1 MEIHLVDG
9 TYELFRYHYSPNNR
23 DADQGATRGVVNSM
37 LQLVEDGATHIGIA
51 TDQVIES
58 FRNDMWDDYKDGSG
72 VDPQLKAQFPLV
84 EEALAAC
91 GFAVWPQVTHEADD
105 GLAAGAALGVADDRV
120 ERVVI
125 CTPDKDMAQLVGGKV
140 VQWDRRK
147 DEWRDEDG
155 VVARF
160 GVGPASIPD
169 YLALVGDAADGIPGM
184 PSTPML
190 AE

>member
-72 VDPQLKAQFPLV
+72 VDPQLKAQFVDMSESIDSQPPRATSIAPGSRVPSVAPNCKLKSIKSCHYWTNSKPHQSYV
-84 EEALAAC
+84 ES
-91 GFAVWPQVTHEADD
+91 
-105 GLAAGAALGVADDRV
+105 
-120 ERVVI
+120 
-125 CTPDKDMAQLVGGKV
+125 
-140 VQWDRRK
+140 
-147 DEWRDEDG
+147 
-155 VVARF
+155 
-160 GVGPASIPD
+160 GPI
-169 YLALVGDAADGIPGM
+169 M
-184 PSTPML
+184 
-190 AE
+190 